1 MHYFSNIRALITGSI
16 LGVGYLATQQP
27 FRGRAPTD
35 FQPQPGSPGGIPRGN
50 SLGKARD
57 LLESLNLPGLPVA
70 VFPPYADGQI
80 FSPRTGFRT
89 SAVIFTETK
98 SRKRRGLRE
107 LRDNI
112 VSGISQIGSLFERF
126 NR

>member
-1 MHYFSNIRALITGSI
+1 M
-16 LGVGYLATQQP
+16 ATQQP
-27 FRGRAPTD
+27 LRGRAPPG
-35 FQPQPGSPGGIPRGN
+35 FQPQPGSPGGGGIPRGN

-89 SAVIFTETK
+89 SAVIFTESN

-107 LRDNI
+107 LRDNF